1 MNAVTHT
8 RGPMTLHPQLKDFLA
23 KLDAM
28 GAPPLHTVPVAAARK
43 MYDKGAEL
51 TRGSPPE
58 PAAVEMLSF
67 PGPDGPLDGRLY
79 RPSADEGLPILV
91 FFHGGGFTVGSLD
104 SHDAVCRGLCVEAQC
119 LVLSVDYRL
128 APEHKFPA
136 AVEDAWAATCW
147 VVNNAR
153 ALGGDPDRVAV
164 GGDSA
169 GGNLA
174 AVVCLLA
181 QEAGDPQLSYQ
192 LLIYPGIDMSC
203 SLPSHT
209 TFADGYRLTRDLI
222 TWFYQA
228 YFAPEDDVT
237 HWQAS
242 PINAR
247 SLAGLPPA
255 YILSAGFDP
264 LQDENKSYAYKLE
277 GAGVPVTYRHHA
289 DMIHGFYTMPGP
301 LDSAREAISDSARAL
316 RAAFGD

>member
-1 MNAVTHT
+1 MALN
-8 RGPMTLHPQLKDFLA
+8 PQLKA
-23 KLDAM
+23 YLDSLEAL
-28 GAPPLHTVPVAAARK
+28 GAPPLHTVPIAAARK

-51 TRGSPPE
+51 TRGTPPE
-58 PAAVEMLSF
+58 PAAIEAISL
-67 PGPDGPLDGRLY
+67 PGPEGMLDARVY
-79 RPSADEGLPILV
+79 RPSEKSGLPILV

-104 SHDAVCRGLCVEAQC
+104 SHDSVCRALCVEAHC

-128 APEHKFPA
+128 APEHKYPA

-147 VVNNAR
+147 AVNNAR
-153 ALGGDPDRVAV
+153 TLGGDPDRVAV

-174 AVVCLLA
+174 AVVCLMA
-181 QEAGDPQLSYQ
+181 REANDPQLSYQ
-192 LLIYPGIDMSC
+192 LLIYPGIDMTC

-209 TFADGYRLTRDLI
+209 AFADGYRLTRELI

-228 YFAPEDDVT
+228 YFSTDDDVT

-242 PINAR
+242 PINAH

-255 YILSAGFDP
+255 YILSAGYDP

-277 GAGVPVTYRHHA
+277 GAGVPVTYRHYD
-289 DMIHGFYTMPGP
+289 DMIHGFYTMPGA
-301 LDSAREAISDSARAL
+301 LDRAREAISDSARAL

>member
-1 MNAVTHT
+1 MA
-8 RGPMTLHPQLKDFLA
+8 LHPQLKAFLDSLEA
-23 KLDAM
+23 L
-28 GAPPLHTVPVAAARK
+28 GAPPLHTVPVSVART

-51 TRGSPPE
+51 TRGTPPE
-58 PAAVEMLSF
+58 PVAVEAVTF
-67 PGPDGPLDGRLY
+67 PGPGGTLDARLY
-79 RPSADEGLPILV
+79 RPAEEPGLPILV
-91 FFHGGGFTVGSLD
+91 FFHGGGFTIGSLD
-104 SHDAVCRGLCVEAQC
+104 SHDSVCRALSVEAHC

-147 VVNNAR
+147 AVNNAHT
-153 ALGGDPDRVAV
+153 LGGDPDRVAV

-174 AVVCLLA
+174 AVVCLMA

-192 LLIYPGIDMSC
+192 LLIYPGIDMTC

-209 TFADGYRLTRDLI
+209 AFADGYRLTRELI

-228 YFAPEDDVT
+228 YFSTEDDVT

-242 PINAR
+242 PINAH

-255 YILSAGFDP
+255 YILSAGYDP

-277 GAGVPVTYRHHA
+277 GAGVPVTYRHYP
-289 DMIHGFYTMPGP
+289 DMIHGFYTMPGA
-301 LDSAREAISDSARAL
+301 LDRAREAISDSARAL
-316 RAAFGD
+316 RTAFGD